1 LYEKRKELGDS
12 ANKLSSG
19 LSKIV
24 DTRVKVEQLSIQ
36 LEENKA
42 KAARFQKECED
53 YLVVLVGQ
61 KREADEQAKVIIS
74 IIKNVMENKVV
85 DYMFII

>member
-1 LYEKRKELGDS
+1 MYEKRKELGDS